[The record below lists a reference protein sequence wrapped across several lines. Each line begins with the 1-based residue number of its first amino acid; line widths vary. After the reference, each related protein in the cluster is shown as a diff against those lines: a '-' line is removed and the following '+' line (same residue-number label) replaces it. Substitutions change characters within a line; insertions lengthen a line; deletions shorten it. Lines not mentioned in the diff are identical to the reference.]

1 MLLVLVFWWGLLS
14 PQTPEYHQTY
24 LLNRRYDMKMKY
36 SKYAEMEDIF
46 KIYCYKAVSLLFSCL
61 VLEV

>member
-1 MLLVLVFWWGLLS
+1 MLLVLVFLWDLLS

-24 LLNRRYDMKMKY
+24 LLNRSYDMKMKY
-36 SKYAEMEDIF
+36 SSYAEMENILE
-46 KIYCYKAVSLLFSCL
+46 IYWYQAVSLLFICL